1 MTAPFGEPLV
11 GNVWSGI
18 ALDGPPRSVTVVV
31 AHYAQQRE
39 LDRTLAALRR
49 QTHPRELLEIVVAD
63 DGSPTPPVV
72 PDDVILVRQADE
84 GFRLSAV
91 RNLGAR
97 SATGDVLCFLD
108 ADTAPEPDYVAR
120 IAALPSAAPDVV
132 AIGRRRHAAFD
143 GVPVDAP
150 VEQAGPAH
158 ELEEPRWLV
167 DAYERSRDLLDAD
180 PRSYR
185 FAIGAVIA
193 CSRWLYDDVGGFD
206 ESFTAYGGEDW
217 EWAHRAWSRGASLAH
232 VRSAVAWH
240 DGPDWAGRD
249 EDERRRRKN
258 GETALLARTIGV
270 PGSAPASLAIG
281 PPDVVV
287 HLEATPSI
295 AAAIVCVDAALHAF
309 PTARVVVP
317 EAVHAELAADARVVR
332 EPVVGRVDVRLAV
345 PVLLSGGGVDAVR
358 DAAASVGV
366 GDLGRIEL
374 GEHVRV
380 SSVRAEARDR
390 RWGRDTGW
398 RTEHRATDGIR
409 LLDAEPD
416 LGGYLG
422 GWWPPAG

>member
-1 MTAPFGEPLV
+1 MTAPFGAPLV
-11 GNVWSGI
+11 GNDWSGV

-72 PDDVILVRQADE
+72 PDDVVLVRQADE

-132 AIGRRRHAAFD
+132 AIGRRRHATFD
-143 GVPVDAP
+143 GVPTDAP

-180 PRSYR
+180 ARSYR

-193 CSRWLYDDVGGFD
+193 CSRWLFDDVGGFD

-217 EWAHRAWSRGASLAH
+217 EWAHRAWSRGAGLAH

-258 GETALLARTIGV
+258 GETALLARRIGV

-287 HLEATPSI
+287 HLESAPSI
-295 AAAIVCVDAALHAF
+295 AAAIVCVDAALQAF

-317 EAVHAELAADARVVR
+317 DAVHDALAADARVVR
-332 EPVVGRVDVRLAV
+332 EPVVGRVDVRLSV
-345 PVLLSGGGVDAVR
+345 PVLLSGALDMVR
-358 DAAASVGV
+358 DAVAAVGV
-366 GDLGRIEL
+366 GDLGAVLL
-374 GEHVRV
+374 GDHVQV
-380 SSVRAEARDR
+380 SAVRAQARDR
-390 RWGRDTGW
+390 RWGRETGW
-398 RTEHRATDGIR
+398 RTERRAADGIR
-409 LLDAEPD
+409 ALDAEPD
-416 LGGYLG
+416 LSGYLG